1 MFVLFLNR
9 HIPLFEMTVSILIK
23 HALPYWCSY
32 IKHTS
37 MLRIVPQYGS
47 IPGSTPSPL
56 YRVSLLFGRSL
67 SNVLTQM
74 SECIPETY
82 VRV

>member
-1 MFVLFLNR
+1 
-9 HIPLFEMTVSILIK
+9 MTVAMLIK
-23 HALPYWCSY
+23 HALSYWCNY
-32 IKHTS
+32 TKH
-37 MLRIVPQYGS
+37 MLRFVPLYGS
-47 IPGSTPSPL
+47 IRGSTPSPL

-67 SNVLTQM
+67 KNVLTQI